1 MAANKSQ
8 GSYFGL
14 FLAGSTV
21 LCAGIAYFEGGTG
34 KALLALGAIAVVGSL
49 FGFMGIK
56 PLEGKTAM
64 KPGPEGMKLVGAA
77 VAALGWVLTLTGIH
91 LTASTGG
98 RIIFAL
104 LGIGVSLVGVI
115 YILPAA
121 FNKNAFWKGN
131 SAATERA
138 SIAAAAKT
146 TMEHSR

>member
-1 MAANKSQ
+1 LAQPLPLSV
-8 GSYFGL
+8 G
-14 FLAGSTV
+14 FLP
-21 LCAGIAYFEGGTG
+21 
-34 KALLALGAIAVVGSL
+34 LLDS
-49 FGFMGIK
+49 
-56 PLEGKTAM
+56 PY
-64 KPGPEGMKLVGAA
+64 
-77 VAALGWVLTLTGIH
+77 
-91 LTASTGG
+91 ASTGG

>member
-21 LCAGIAYFEGGTG
+21 LCAGIAYLDSGTG
-34 KALLALGAIAVVGSL
+34 KALAALGAIALIGSL
-49 FGFMGIK
+49 FGFLGIK
-56 PLEGKTAM
+56 PLEGKTPL
-64 KPGPEGMKLVGAA
+64 KPSPAGMKLVGAA
-77 VAALGWVLTLTGIH
+77 VAVLGWILTLTGIH
-91 LTASTGG
+91 ITASTGG

-104 LGIGVSLVGVI
+104 LGIGVSLVGII

-121 FNKNAFWKGN
+121 FNKNALWKKDSGV
-131 SAATERA
+131 SERA
-138 SIAAAAKT
+138 GITAAAKT